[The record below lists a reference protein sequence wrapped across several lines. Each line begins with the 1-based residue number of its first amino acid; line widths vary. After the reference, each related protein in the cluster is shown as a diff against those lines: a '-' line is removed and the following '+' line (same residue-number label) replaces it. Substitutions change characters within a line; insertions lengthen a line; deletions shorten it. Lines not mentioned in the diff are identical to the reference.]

1 MAKKDFSSDQPAPQG
16 VAPGT
21 AAPSTSDTPTTGFS
35 NPGKGKRERA
45 EFGPGEAIPPSNRKI
60 R

>member
-1 MAKKDFSSDQPAPQG
+1 MAKDFSSDQPAPQG

-21 AAPSTSDTPTTGFS
+21 ASPRKSDKPTTGFS
-35 NPGKGKRERA
+35 NPGSGQRERA
-45 EFGPGEAIPPSNRKI
+45 EFGPGEAIPASNRKI

>member
-1 MAKKDFSSDQPAPQG
+1 MASKDFSSDQPAPQG
-16 VAPGT
+16 VGPGT
-21 AAPSTSDTPTTGFS
+21 RAPRTSDKPTTGFS
-35 NPGKGKRERA
+35 NPGQGQRERA